1 MSNSVLEE
9 TYVEQSLSK
18 MLLKEEA
25 TFNFDIVR
33 NLNTKLIYF
42 FFYLIV
48 Q

>member
-33 NLNTKLIYF
+33 NLNTKLIF